1 MQGIAA
7 RCGDTTLLAKP
18 ELLRLSSNRAKALV
32 TCYLKFQYPP
42 MVDNINL
49 HAYFMNI
56 DESNEL
62 KGQTAEIVG
71 VLWPVYEVR
80 SM

>member
-1 MQGIAA
+1 
-7 RCGDTTLLAKP
+7 
-18 ELLRLSSNRAKALV
+18 
-32 TCYLKFQYPP
+32 